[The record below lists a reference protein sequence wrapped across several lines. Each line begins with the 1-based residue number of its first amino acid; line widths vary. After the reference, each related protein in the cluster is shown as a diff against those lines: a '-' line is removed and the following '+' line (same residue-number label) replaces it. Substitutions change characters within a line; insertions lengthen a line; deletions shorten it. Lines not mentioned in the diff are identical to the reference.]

1 MAARST
7 PQRSSS
13 SRTARS
19 RRSSSNAGLTRVRM
33 VWISF
38 FGAMTLAAGLLLLL
52 DGRPI
57 RTDGLSLSPLAS
69 AETIGGQNNPI
80 LTRAKLANW
89 QAIVI
94 HHSGSLVG
102 SHTTIEKE
110 HQGRNFRGLGHHFII
125 GNGTGMD
132 DGQVHIGYRW
142 LDQLPGAHAAGQN
155 ADWYNSN
162 AISICLVGD
171 GNRQPFTSAQ
181 VQQLT
186 TLVESLRKQ
195 LGLPADRVLLASDI
209 APVADPGR
217 LFPAGVYGT
226 ATTARK

>member
-1 MAARST
+1 
-7 PQRSSS
+7 
-13 SRTARS
+13 
-19 RRSSSNAGLTRVRM
+19 M

-69 AETIGGQNNPI
+69 AETIGRQNNPI

-142 LDQLPGAHAAGQN
+142 LDQLPGAHATGQN

-171 GNRQPFTSAQ
+171 GNRQPFTPAQ

>member
-7 PQRSSS
+7 PQHRSGS
-13 SRTARS
+13 SRTSSAS
-19 RRSSSNAGLTRVRM
+19 RPRRGSANAGLTRVRM

-80 LTRAKLANW
+80 MTRVKLAPW

-102 SHTTIEKE
+102 SPASIEKE
-110 HQGRNFRGLGHHFII
+110 HQERNYRGLGHHFII

-142 LDQLPGAHAAGQN
+142 LDQLPGAHASGPN
-155 ADWYNSN
+155 GDWYNKNS
-162 AISICLVGD
+162 ISICLVGD
-171 GNRQPFTSAQ
+171 GNRQPFTAAQ
-181 VQQLT
+181 IQQLA
-186 TLVESLRKQ
+186 TLVESLRRQ
-195 LGLPADRVLLASDI
+195 LGLPADRVFRASET
-209 APVADPGR
+209 DPGR
-217 LFPAGVYGT
+217 LYPAGMYGLLPDG
-226 ATTARK
+226 K